1 MPRNTERLC
10 RTIFFI
16 HFYKG
21 DILMYIKY
29 FKIKFQYHITSL
41 LQNNIIQELS

>member
-1 MPRNTERLC
+1 MPKHTECLC
-10 RTIFFI
+10 HVIFFI

-21 DILMYIKY
+21 DILMHLKC

-41 LQNNIIQELS
+41 LQNNIIQ